1 MMIINADDWGR
12 SRTETDAALLCHRH
26 GRITSVSAMV
36 FMQDSERAAGLA
48 RSTSI
53 DVGLHLNLTE
63 LFSAPVGDAVLLR
76 CHERVRAYLTARK
89 YAFLVYN
96 PALRREFQVVF
107 EAQRKEFVRLYGR
120 DPSHIDGHHHQHLC
134 ANILLGSVIPAGQ
147 KLRRGFFFWPGEKS
161 AANRAVRGLM
171 NRLLAR
177 RYRSTDY
184 FFALSQ
190 CTEGTRM
197 LRVTQLAKSHCV
209 ELMTHPAN
217 DTERRLLLSHDY
229 MRRIADLDRGTY
241 ASL

>member
-1 MMIINADDWGR
+1 MQH
-12 SRTETDAALLCHRH
+12 CVHRH

-147 KLRRGFFFWPGEKS
+147 KLRRGFFFWPGRKKRRQPRRSRPHEPVAGTPVS
-161 AANRAVRGLM
+161 ID
-171 NRLLAR
+171 RLFLCAFPMHR
-177 RYRSTDY
+177 RHQDAQGDPACEEPLRRTD
-184 FFALSQ
+184 
-190 CTEGTRM
+190 
-197 LRVTQLAKSHCV
+197 
-209 ELMTHPAN
+209 
-217 DTERRLLLSHDY
+217 D
-229 MRRIADLDRGTY
+229 
-241 ASL
+241 ASGK